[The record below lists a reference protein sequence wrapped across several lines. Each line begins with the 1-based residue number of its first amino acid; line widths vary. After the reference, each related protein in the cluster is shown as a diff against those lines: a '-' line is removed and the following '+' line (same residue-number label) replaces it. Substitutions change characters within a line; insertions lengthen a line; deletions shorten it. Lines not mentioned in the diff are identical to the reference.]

1 MKKLE
6 QRVELC
12 VTLPEKMKEIYSE
25 HNGNKIANY
34 LSFRLG
40 AEFSWTKENEFFEF
54 KSENNKLVISED
66 GIIDYSDLPE
76 ISMHIYVISKLNKTN
91 NMLNKISA

>member
-12 VTLPEKMKEIYSE
+12 STLPEKMKEIYSE

-40 AEFSWTKENEFFEF
+40 NEFSWTKENEFFEF